1 MLSFIAL
8 HHYDLFT
15 GEEYFTLQLRREKI
29 PESVQMYLDLLYFSS
44 DFTLFSVNKQNHEL
58 SINCIF
64 DHSSCPDLKRYLFNQ
79 QLYFYY
85 ACYDLIMEY
94 DRDAHTF

>member
-1 MLSFIAL
+1 MKLGFVLSFIAL

-29 PESVQMYLDLLYFSS
+29 PKFE
-44 DFTLFSVNKQNHEL
+44 
-58 SINCIF
+58 F

-85 ACYDLIMEY
+85 ACYDLIME
-94 DRDAHTF
+94 